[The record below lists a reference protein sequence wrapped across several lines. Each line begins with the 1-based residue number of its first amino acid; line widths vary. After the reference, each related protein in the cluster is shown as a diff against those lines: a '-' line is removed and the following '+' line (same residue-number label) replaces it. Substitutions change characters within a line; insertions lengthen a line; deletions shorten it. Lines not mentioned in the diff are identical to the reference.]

1 MKIKVQSGILALIL
15 ILLALAPVTFSKYWV
30 NILTEVLIMG
40 LFAMAFNLLFGFS
53 GLLSFGQAAPF
64 GIGAYVTALLIQHKF
79 GGLLVVIGLST
90 FIALL
95 ASIILGFLCVR
106 RDEIFF
112 AMLSL
117 ALGMMLY
124 TIVHNWRDVTGGSD
138 GLPVFGIPSLNLFGL
153 SLNIKSYVNL
163 YYLVFVIFLLGAFF
177 IYVIIKSPHGLIMTS
192 VRENKLRFTFLGG
205 NVNNVRLFVF
215 SIAGMI
221 SGLCGSLYCIFTRM
235 ASPEM
240 LHWSFS
246 AKPVLMT
253 ILGGSG
259 TLFGPAVGSLIFFG
273 LEQLITAYTTNWMI
287 FLGAILVPVV
297 LFFPKGVL
305 GTFLDFFEGKK
316 R

>member
-1 MKIKVQSGILALIL
+1 MRFKVQSIILALV
-15 ILLALAPVTFSKYWV
+15 LLALALAPIILSKYWI

-40 LFAMAFNLLFGFS
+40 LFAMAFNLLFGYS

-64 GIGAYVTALLIQHKF
+64 GIGAYVTALLIQQKF
-79 GGLLVVIGLST
+79 GGFLTVVGIGT
-90 FIALL
+90 FTALL
-95 ASIILGFLCVR
+95 ASVVMGFLCVR

-138 GLPVFGIPSLNLFGL
+138 GLPVFGIPHLDLFGL
-153 SLNIKSYVNL
+153 SLNVKSYVNL
-163 YYLVFVIFLLGAFF
+163 YYLVFVIFLVGAFF
-177 IYVIIKSPHGLIMTS
+177 IYVIIGSPHGLIMTS
-192 VRENKLRFTFLGG
+192 IRENKLRFTFSGG
-205 NVNNVRLFVF
+205 SVNNVRLFVF

-305 GTFLDFFEGKK
+305 GTLLDLLQGREK
-316 R
+316 